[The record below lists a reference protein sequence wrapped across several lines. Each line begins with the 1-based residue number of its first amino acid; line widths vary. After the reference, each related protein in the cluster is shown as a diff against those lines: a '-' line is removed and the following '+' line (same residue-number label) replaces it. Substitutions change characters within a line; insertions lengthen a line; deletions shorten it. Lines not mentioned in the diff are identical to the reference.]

1 MDHLL
6 PFPTGYLP
14 SIFAILALLYALSWI
29 SKARK
34 PLNKKKEAPE
44 GGGAWP
50 VIGHLHLLGG
60 PQPPHMVLANMAD
73 KWGPIFTIRMGVHKA
88 LVVSNWELAKEC
100 LTTNDKAFA
109 SRPKTLATDLLGY
122 NRSMIGFSPYGPY
135 WRQMR
140 KIATLE
146 LLSNHR
152 LETLKH
158 VRESEMRASMKEL
171 YKSLAENNSKQG
183 NNRVLVDMKTWF
195 GDITLNVIFK
205 IIVGKSLGYSDRD
218 RNEGWKDALRE
229 FFDLSGR
236 FVPADALPF
245 LRFLDIGGYERSMKR
260 TAKELEH
267 AMVGWLEEHKQK
279 KARGEVKGQEDFMDV
294 MISIVDREES
304 VQGRDADTITKATC
318 LALILAASDTTTVTL
333 AWALSLLVNH
343 QDVLK
348 KVQQELDLNVGRGRQ
363 VQESELKHL
372 IYLQAIVKETLRLY
386 PAGPLSMPHESME
399 DCTVGGYHIPAGTRL
414 LVNIWKIHRDPR
426 VWSGPGEFL
435 PERFLTTHKDLDFRG
450 QDFEFIPFGGG
461 RRMCPGIS
469 FAHQVLQLTLATLL
483 HGFDFATAH
492 GGPVDM
498 IESTGLT
505 NLRATRLDLVLNPR
519 LLPQLYLNYQ

>member
-6 PFPTGYLP
+6 PFPPDYLP

-73 KWGPIFTIRMGVHKA
+73 KWGPIFTIRMGVHRT

-109 SRPKTLATDLLGY
+109 SRPKTLAMDLLGY
-122 NRSMIGFSPYGPY
+122 DRSMFGFSPYGPY

-183 NNRVLVDMKTWF
+183 NNKVLVDMKTWF
-195 GDITLNVIFK
+195 GDISLNVIFK

-218 RNEGWKDALRE
+218 GNEGWNKDALRE
-229 FFDLSGR
+229 FFDLSGK

-245 LRFLDIGGYERSMKR
+245 LRFLDIGGHERAMKKA
-260 TAKELEH
+260 AKDLEH
-267 AMVGWLEEHKQK
+267 AVAGWLEEHKQK
-279 KARGEVKGQEDFMDV
+279 KARGEVKGQEDFMDI
-294 MISIVDREES
+294 MISIADGDES
-304 VQGRDADTITKATC
+304 VQGRDADKITKAMC
-318 LALILAASDTTTVTL
+318 LGLILAASDTTTVTL
-333 AWALSLLVNH
+333 TWALSLLVNH
-343 QDVLK
+343 QAVLK
-348 KVQQELDLNVGRGRQ
+348 KAQQELDLHVGRGRQ
-363 VQESELKHL
+363 VQESDLKNL
-372 IYLQAIVKETLRLY
+372 IYLQAIIKETLRLY
-386 PAGPLSMPHESME
+386 PAGPVSLPHESME

-426 VWSGPGEFL
+426 VWSDPAGEFL
-435 PERFLTTHKDLDFRG
+435 PERFLTTHKDLDFKG
-450 QDFEFIPFGGG
+450 QDFEFIPFGSG

-469 FAHQVLQLTLATLL
+469 FAHQVLQLTLATLM
-483 HGFDFATAH
+483 HGFELTTAD

-498 IESTGLT
+498 IESIGLT
-505 NLRATRLDLVLNPR
+505 NLRATPLDLVLNPR
-519 LLPQLYLNYQ
+519 LLPHLY

>member
-6 PFPTGYLP
+6 SFPTGYLP
-14 SIFAILALLYALSWI
+14 STFAILALLYALSWI

-34 PLNKKKEAPE
+34 PLNKQKEAPE
-44 GGGAWP
+44 AGGAWP

-60 PQPPHMVLANMAD
+60 PQPAHMVLANMAD
-73 KWGPIFTIRMGVHKA
+73 KWGPIFTIRMGVHRT

-122 NRSMIGFSPYGPY
+122 DRSMFGYSPYGPY
-135 WRQMR
+135 WRQIR

-146 LLSNHR
+146 LLLSNHR

-171 YKSLAENNSKQG
+171 YKSLAENSSKQG
-183 NNRVLVDMKTWF
+183 NNKVLVDMKTWF

-205 IIVGKSLGYSDRD
+205 IIVGKSLGYSVGDG
-218 RNEGWKDALRE
+218 NELGWKTALRE

-236 FVPADALPF
+236 FAAADALPF
-245 LRFLDIGGYERSMKR
+245 LRFLDIGGHERSMKK
-260 TAKELEH
+260 TAKNLDH
-267 AMVGWLEEHKQK
+267 AVVGWLEEHKQK
-279 KARGEVKGQEDFMDV
+279 KARGEVGQEDFMDLMLSV
-294 MISIVDREES
+294 IDREES

-333 AWALSLLVNH
+333 TWALSLLVNH
-343 QDVLK
+343 QDVLRK
-348 KVQQELDLNVGRGRQ
+348 AQQELDLSVGRERQ
-363 VQESELKHL
+363 VQESDLKNL

-386 PAGPLSMPHESME
+386 PAGPLSVPHESME

-426 VWSGPGEFL
+426 VWSDPCEFL

-450 QDFEFIPFGGG
+450 QDFEFIPFGSG
-461 RRMCPGIS
+461 RRMCPGVS
-469 FAHQVLQLTLATLL
+469 FALQVLQLTLATLL
-483 HGFDFATAH
+483 HGFDFATAD

-498 IESTGLT
+498 IESIGLT
-505 NLRATRLDLVLNPR
+505 NLRATPLDLVLNPR
-519 LLPQLYLNYQ
+519 LLPHLY